1 MRSII
6 PLLTYLLSTVV
17 HAQALTLDSAIAMAV
32 RHLQYSDS
40 RAQLTAIQGIQDK
53 EVKSAWFPEFT
64 LKAQST
70 IQNEQFDLPFTI
82 PGVDAI
88 NVPLGMHRV
97 LVEFSQL
104 VYDGQMGRKRIELD
118 QLSTDQ
124 QGLAL
129 DSRKLELRA
138 QVTQCYMS
146 ILLGQA
152 QQRLLMLRVN
162 TLSEQHTR
170 LVAAA
175 DAGAVLGAEVSAM
188 EAEQLTAA
196 QEQIKADFSVQQLF
210 QQLALLTGDTAIAT
224 ARLTIPTDD
233 DPGDGPPDQRPDV
246 RAFDLRLKAL
256 DVQSD
261 LAKSARLPQLRIF
274 GNAGAGDPGYNI
286 LLDEWRPMFLIG
298 AGLQWPILDN
308 GTRKRTDRILDLQ
321 RLLIQSDKDRLTEH
335 WSIRIAQQRKQIEQY
350 RALMTT
356 DQQLVKLRE
365 EVAATKADQLAAG
378 TITTSEYIA
387 DLNKEQAARLG
398 LEIHELQTV
407 LAIRTTKVLQA
418 R

>member
-6 PLLTYLLSTVV
+6 PPLILLLTTAI
-17 HAQALTLDSAIAMAV
+17 HAQPLTLDSAIALAV
-32 RHLQYSDS
+32 RHLQFSDS
-40 RAQLTAIQGIQDK
+40 HAQLTAIQGIQEK
-53 EVKSAWFPEFT
+53 EVKSAWFPDFT

-70 IQNEQFDLPFTI
+70 IQNEQFDLPFAI

-88 NVPLGMHRV
+88 DVPLDMHRV

-104 VYDGQMGRKRIELD
+104 VYDGQMDRKRIELD

-129 DSRKLELRA
+129 DSRMLDLRA
-138 QVTQCYMS
+138 QVTQCYMA

-162 TLSEQHTR
+162 TLSEQHAR

-175 DAGAVLGAEVSAM
+175 DAGAVLQAEVSAM
-188 EAEQLTAA
+188 EAEQLSAA
-196 QEQIKADFSVQQLF
+196 QENVKADFSVQQLF
-210 QQLALLTGDTAIAT
+210 QQLALLTGDPAVAT
-224 ARLTIPTDD
+224 AQLTVPADD

-246 RAFDLRLKAL
+246 RSFDLRLEAL

-261 LAKSARLPQLRIF
+261 LAKSSRLPQLRLF

-286 LLDEWRPMFLIG
+286 LMDEWRPMFLIG

-308 GTRKRTDRILDLQ
+308 GTRKRTDRILDFQ
-321 RLLIQSDKDRLTEH
+321 RLLIQSDKDRLIDH
-335 WSIRIAQQRKQIEQY
+335 WKIRIAQQRKEIDQY
-350 RALMTT
+350 HALMVT
-356 DQQLVKLRE
+356 DQRLVDLRA
-365 EVAATKADQLAAG
+365 VVTTTKSNQLAAG
-378 TITTSEYIA
+378 TITTSEYIT

-398 LEIHELQTV
+398 QEIHRLQSV
-407 LAIRTTKVLQA
+407 LAIRTTKDIQA